1 MPNAL
6 KATFGRNDASG
17 LQSWNSTVSAS
28 IAVIFFMLPVYGAT
42 PQGASPVVG

>member
-6 KATFGRNDASG
+6 NATFGRKDASG

-42 PQGASPVVG
+42 PQGASPVAG